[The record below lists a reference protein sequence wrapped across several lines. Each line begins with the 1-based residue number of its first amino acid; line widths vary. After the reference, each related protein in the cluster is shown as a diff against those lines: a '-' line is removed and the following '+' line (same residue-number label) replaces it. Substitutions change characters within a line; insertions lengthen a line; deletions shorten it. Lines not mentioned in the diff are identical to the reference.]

1 MTPASSARRLLLGT
15 GLGLFLAGGFGL
27 ISGVITIETPN
38 IGFIVPLIGLILI
51 GLSYPT
57 ARGEGPLANWFP
69 NEDNAAMAV
78 RVEADLS
85 QEKHDADVGNAWAKL
100 EHSMLSKELEEEE

>member
-1 MTPASSARRLLLGT
+1 MTPASSASRLLLGT

-27 ISGVITIETPN
+27 ISGVIEIETPN
-38 IGFIVPLIGLILI
+38 LGFIVPIIGLLLI

-57 ARGEGPLANWFP
+57 GKGEGPLSNWFP

-100 EHSMLSKELEEEE
+100 EHSMLSKELEGEE

>member
-27 ISGVITIETPN
+27 ISGVVAIETPS
-38 IGFIVPLIGLILI
+38 IGFLVPLIGLILI
-51 GLSYPT
+51 GLSYST
-57 ARGEGPLANWFP
+57 GRGEGPLAKWFP
-69 NEDNAAMAV
+69 NEDNAAMAD
-78 RVEADLS
+78 RVVADLS
-85 QEKHDADVGNAWAKL
+85 QEKNDADVGNAWAKL

>member
-38 IGFIVPLIGLILI
+38 IGFLVPLIGLILI
-51 GLSYPT
+51 CLSYPT
-57 ARGEGPLANWFP
+57 ASGEGPLANWFP
-69 NEDNAAMAV
+69 TKIM
-78 RVEADLS
+78 RRWLS
-85 QEKHDADVGNAWAKL
+85 ELRPIARSMMLML
-100 EHSMLSKELEEEE
+100 EMLGLNWNIRCCLRN

>member
-1 MTPASSARRLLLGT
+1 MTPASSARRLLFGT

-27 ISGVITIETPN
+27 ISGVIAIETPSL
-38 IGFIVPLIGLILI
+38 GFLVPLIGLILI

-57 ARGEGPLANWFP
+57 GSGEGPLAKWFP
-69 NEDNAAMAV
+69 NENNEAMAV
-78 RVEADLS
+78 RVESDLS
-85 QEKHDADVGNAWAKL
+85 QEMQDADVGNAWAKL

>member
-1 MTPASSARRLLLGT
+1 MTPASSARRLLFGT

-27 ISGVITIETPN
+27 ISGVIAIETPSL
-38 IGFIVPLIGLILI
+38 GFLVPLIGIILI

-57 ARGEGPLANWFP
+57 GRGEGPLEKWFP
-69 NEDNAAMAV
+69 NENNEAMAV
-78 RVEADLS
+78 RVESDLS
-85 QEKHDADVGNAWAKL
+85 QEMQDADVGNAWAKL